1 MDWKSFFITSLE
13 KREVKGMVDALETQV
28 TTHAGTAPSKIK
40 QQAIALIRRSALDD
54 RFSVTSELCQDNSPT
69 AKEIGA
75 ILLTD
80 VYPEHPVE
88 AETILYSLAD
98 YSNWEVREWVASACG
113 VLVEHHFATFFPRM
127 REWSAATTEN
137 HRRAVVLA
145 IMYAGKS
152 RNPEFIEPFLNTLE
166 PLMSDPSK
174 YVRDNLGPFA
184 IGSAL
189 IRYYPEQV
197 LERLHFWI
205 KDENEQVRWNLAM
218 IFSAAEGAKYAKEAE
233 GILDCLKRDVRPYV
247 KRAVNK
253 ALNTIEKLDKKK
265 ERVGD
270 ES

>member
-1 MDWKSFFITSLE
+1 VDWKSLFIASLE
-13 KREVKGMVDALETQV
+13 KKEVKGMVDALEMQV

-40 QQAIALIRRSALDD
+40 QQAIALIRRTARDD
-54 RFSVTSELCQDNSPT
+54 RYSIISELCHDSSPT

-80 VYPEHPVE
+80 VYPEHPLE
-88 AETILYSLAD
+88 AEAILYSLAD
-98 YSNWEVREWVASACG
+98 HPNWEVREWVASACG
-113 VLVEHHFATFFPRM
+113 GLVERYFASFFPKM
-127 REWSAATTEN
+127 KEWSEATTEN

-197 LERLHFWI
+197 LDRLHLWI

-218 IFSAAEGAKYAKEAE
+218 IFSASEGAKYAGEAG
-233 GILDCLKRDVRPYV
+233 GILEWLKRDERPYV

-253 ALNTIEKLDKKK
+253 ALKAIAKLDKK
-265 ERVGD
+265 EG
-270 ES
+270 EG